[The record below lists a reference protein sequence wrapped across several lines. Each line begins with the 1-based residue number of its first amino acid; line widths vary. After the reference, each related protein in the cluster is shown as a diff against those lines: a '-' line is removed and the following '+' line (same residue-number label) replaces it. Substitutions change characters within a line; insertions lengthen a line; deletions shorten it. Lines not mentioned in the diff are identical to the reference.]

1 MLYFAN
7 DLVSKNYV
15 VEILTMDW
23 QGPKPSNIKI
33 HLFKSNSFFNYI
45 KYLKF
50 KNKVK
55 NFLASQINFYS
66 VTFSKISGF
75 DYYYA
80 ADSCLIKRIK
90 FNFQKFLPRY
100 RNFLHEE
107 SHIFNQ
113 DSMTKILYISESEKK
128 IYENYYGRNNR
139 YIFIPPYIRKNFFSP
154 SKSKTNINALL
165 PNPNK
170 KFIVFIGSGF
180 KTKGLDRAILAFNSL
195 PNQIKSEYNF
205 LVIGHDNSNRF
216 NKLIENLRLRDSVK
230 IIQGHNDIPN
240 VLKESSL
247 LIHPARMENT
257 GLILLEA
264 MAASI
269 PVLTTDVCGYSNFVE
284 KDKNSMVLRSPFDQT
299 LLNRMLKKMLIRKAS
314 RASKPNLKK
323 YCAYQMGDIFIKSLT

>member
-7 DLVSKNYV
+7 DLVSKNYP

-50 KNKVK
+50 KNEIL
-55 NFLASQINFYS
+55 NFLADQTNFYS

-100 RNFLHEE
+100 KSFLNEE
-107 SHIFNQ
+107 SHIFSKN
-113 DSMTKILYISESEKK
+113 SKTKILYISESEKK
-128 IYENYYGRNNR
+128 IYENFYGRNNR
-139 YIFIPPYIRKNFFSP
+139 YLFIPPFIRKNFFSLR
-154 SKSKTNINALL
+154 KGKNNIKTLL

-180 KTKGLDRAILAFNSL
+180 KTKGLDRAILAFHSL
-195 PNQIKSEYNF
+195 PDHIKSEYDF
-205 LVIGHDNSNRF
+205 LVIGHDNSNKF
-216 NKLIENLRLRDSVK
+216 NRMIESLRLRDLVK
-230 IIQGHNDIPN
+230 IIPGHNDIPN
-240 VLKESSL
+240 ILSESSL

-264 MAASI
+264 MASRL
-269 PVLTTDVCGYSNFVE
+269 PVLTTDVCGYSSFV
-284 KDKNSMVLRSPFDQT
+284 KQDKNSMVLRSPFNQT
-299 LLNRMLKKMLIRKAS
+299 LLNEVLKKMLLRKVPKT
-314 RASKPNLKK
+314 SKPYLKQ
-323 YCAYQMGDIFIKSLT
+323 YNDYQMGNIFIKSLA